1 MLYNNTGMKKNNI
14 LMREGDKLQ
23 DRRLSIFELI
33 EQQGEISIHE
43 LETLFPD
50 VSSMTLRRDLD
61 YLESK
66 NKIVKIKGGAK
77 SLSHLSRSLFQD
89 VEGDYGLRESINAAG
104 KHLIAEKATPLIESG
119 RSIYIDAGSTIMQFV
134 RYLKTGR
141 FSVITNGVNAALE
154 LSQNQSATVNL
165 VGGELNR
172 NNMSVSGGGALE
184 HIRNINIDIAFM
196 AASGFTVEDGFSN
209 GSFDEFELKREVVK
223 KAKKTVI
230 LMDSTKLGKTMP
242 YTFCTLADV
251 DYLIMDQPADAQLL
265 AEAKKTG
272 TIIL

>member
-1 MLYNNTGMKKNNI
+1 M
-14 LMREGDKLQ
+14 
-23 DRRLSIFELI
+23 
-33 EQQGEISIHE
+33 
-43 LETLFPD
+43 
-50 VSSMTLRRDLD
+50 
-61 YLESK
+61 
-66 NKIVKIKGGAK
+66 KIKGGAK

-89 VEGDYGLRESINAAG
+89 VEGDYGLRESINADG
-104 KHLIAEKATPLIESG
+104 KHLIAEKAAPLVETG
-119 RSIYIDAGSTIMQFV
+119 RSIYVDAGSTIMQLV
-134 RYLKTGR
+134 RHLKNGR

-196 AASGFTVEDGFSN
+196 AASGFTTEDGFTN
-209 GSFDEFELKREVVK
+209 GSFDEYELKREVVK
-223 KAKKTVI
+223 KAKKTVV

-242 YTFCTLADV
+242 YTFCRLSDV
-251 DYLIMDQPADAQLL
+251 DYLVMDKPAEPALL
-265 AEAKKTG
+265 AAAKEAG